1 MPVVL
6 KIKFGAEL
14 HRVLLEE
21 ANLTFDAVCDAI
33 KGVHHPDGIV
43 IKYLDED
50 NDLCTL
56 CPSSFSDFWSH
67 ATEQK
72 GKKVLKVEVFDAPQR
87 KSCSPPGAPP
97 ASASQASASFVND
110 HEKALASLIQ
120 MGMQFMKG
128 VGKGG
133 LGAGSGWRGDHHGG
147 GHHQFRL
154 RMLKFGLAQLYKNE
168 LLDATSFSALLVNLL
183 PQLSTFV
190 AEHPEK
196 VNRKLDEKMADIQ
209 SLLEDLRHLVAG
221 TQGLEHCEAALSAW
235 RDQQLT
241 ASEALTQLL
250 AALMALHF
258 DTQVSFAQALYS
270 RQEHTLNSAIQGR
283 LDHRPWI
290 PVVPLLHEG
299 ITCDGCNASPINGV
313 RFKCTSCP
321 DYDLCSTC
329 FIKKSPI
336 HTGECNSHDFTAK
349 MFPNSFAP
357 WMAMCKGKGKGKGKS
372 KGKGKGKGW
381 CWWKGCSEEMQQEAR
396 PCAREGCE
404 FASTWHPTHC
414 CVGCAERGT
423 HGKCCTK
430 QLFKP
435 TSTEDSVETE
445 EKKSSFDMT
454 FPVEVGDGRRL
465 TLSWNHGDDA
475 QRVAQMFAQ
484 QHGILPD
491 EISTIEAFVQEACA
505 LQAAAPASSADETA
519 PQKHVS
525 QEPEC
530 EEAAR
535 AVSDA
540 SDADNDGLRKQATLL
555 AEAGLGDVEVLLA
568 LLRSHDGS
576 VQRTVEEVLN
586 NQMQ

>member
-33 KGVHHPDGIV
+33 TGVHHPDGIV

-87 KSCSPPGAPP
+87 KSCSLPGAPP
-97 ASASQASASFVND
+97 ASASQDSASLVND
-110 HEKALASLIQ
+110 QENPLASLIQ
-120 MGMQFMKG
+120 MGVQFMKG
-128 VGKGG
+128 FGKGG
-133 LGAGSGWRGDHHGG
+133 LGAGSGCGWHGDHYGG

-154 RMLKFGLAQLYKNE
+154 RMLKFGLAQLYKND

-183 PQLSTFV
+183 PQLTTFV

-196 VNRKLDEKMADIQ
+196 VNRKLGEKMADIQ

-221 TQGLEHCEAALSAW
+221 TQGMEHCEAALSAW
-235 RDQQLT
+235 RDQQVT
-241 ASEALTQLL
+241 ASKALTQLL
-250 AALMALHF
+250 TALMALPF

-270 RQEHTLNSAIQGR
+270 RQEHTLNSAIQGG

-290 PVVPLLHEG
+290 PAVPLLHVG

-321 DYDLCSTC
+321 DYDLCGTC
-329 FIKKSPI
+329 FIKKSSI
-336 HTGECNSHDFTAK
+336 HTGECNSHDFTATV
-349 MFPNSFAP
+349 FPDSFAP

-381 CWWKGCSEEMQQEAR
+381 CWWKGCSEMQQEAR
-396 PCAREGCE
+396 PCAREGCQ

-414 CVGCAERGT
+414 CVGCALGGT
-423 HGKCCTK
+423 HGMRCTR
-430 QLFKP
+430 QLFKA

-445 EKKSSFDMT
+445 EKESSFDMT
-454 FPVEVGDGRRL
+454 FPVEVGDGRCL
-465 TLSWNHGDDA
+465 TISWNHGDDA

-491 EISTIEAFVQEACA
+491 EISTIEAFVQQACV
-505 LQAAAPASSADETA
+505 LQAAVPASSADET
-519 PQKHVS
+519 K
-525 QEPEC
+525 PEC
-530 EEAAR
+530 EEAAG
-535 AVSDA
+535 AESNA
-540 SDADNDGLRKQATLL
+540 SDPDNDALLKQATLL

-576 VQRTVEEVLN
+576 VQRTVEELLN
-586 NQMQ
+586 NQTQ